1 MLNDTE
7 FSRKIYK
14 ELCEEFGD
22 NFLEQ
27 PEESVFERAI
37 TAKDIVKYSSEE
49 IDAIQKEYDKENCR
63 EIFQAYVEHRINQEE
78 VLFLLNYYRDGMKA
92 YREVY
97 RGLYEIYGIP
107 EQIACMNQLNGE
119 LEMHIQKIPH
129 VDAKKNRI
137 ITVRE
142 NVVTN
147 YSLKEVTPFTCM
159 RLEYRDNENNP
170 VYVILPVMKKA
181 RRAIEKIQDYRVEQM
196 AEVRKINE
204 SFQQH
209 GDVNRLQQELA
220 GVRGH
225 LDRVNDILRLTITRK
240 YYTGV
245 SKTRGTLTRAPNLGV
260 NPAETRSLFY
270 DNDMKNCVQLKKNG
284 KNYYDDKLY
293 LHLSLGGGREFK
305 AEVQIKIDAFYRADL
320 QTHLLYEEQ
329 RALEENLK
337 ASRKKM
343 SAQEVQRAEYRIE
356 ILKKGIQKINKQANH
371 EYNMMVLEKVRWLED
386 GYRALRIPPDYRDG
400 TYKACHDLIKSC
412 YMVRPHK
419 IFDVEKEFD
428 FRDKDNIAIAA
439 RGNYDLKSIYEISGR
454 YRESISRKYSPLHD
468 KIDVTGKDRTYPN
481 FISAQKY
488 DPRKDKSD
496 WDGYGKAR
504 KFRVDMNRNIYRDN
518 YERDYWQDYDAAE
531 NEVAKREK
539 KLTRRQIRIYH
550 KNVSKER
557 AEIEVPLSNR
567 SEGGNHG
574 AAQDHGK
581 GLRLSWPEARQLVL

>member
-27 PEESVFERAI
+27 PEKSVFERTI

-209 GDVNRLQQELA
+209 GDIDRLQQELA

-488 DPRKDKSD
+488 DPRKDKSE

-567 SEGGNHG
+567 SEG
-574 AAQDHGK
+574 
-581 GLRLSWPEARQLVL
+581 R

>member
-209 GDVNRLQQELA
+209 GDIDRLQQELA

-488 DPRKDKSD
+488 DPRKDKSE

-567 SEGGNHG
+567 SEG
-574 AAQDHGK
+574 
-581 GLRLSWPEARQLVL
+581 R

>member
-27 PEESVFERAI
+27 SEKSVFERTI

-245 SKTRGTLTRAPNLGV
+245 SKTRSTLTRAPNLGV

-270 DNDMKNCVQLKKNG
+270 DNDMKNCAQLKKNG

-356 ILKKGIQKINKQANH
+356 VLKKGIQKINKQANH

-428 FRDKDNIAIAA
+428 FRDKDNIAITA

-567 SEGGNHG
+567 SEG
-574 AAQDHGK
+574 
-581 GLRLSWPEARQLVL
+581 R

>member
-356 ILKKGIQKINKQANH
+356 VLKKGIQKINKQANH

-386 GYRALRIPPDYRDG
+386 GYRALRIPPDYQDG

-567 SEGGNHG
+567 SEG
-574 AAQDHGK
+574 
-581 GLRLSWPEARQLVL
+581 R

>member
-107 EQIACMNQLNGE
+107 EQIGCMNQLNGE

-209 GDVNRLQQELA
+209 GDIDRLQQELA

-550 KNVSKER
+550 KNVSKGR

-567 SEGGNHG
+567 SEG
-574 AAQDHGK
+574 
-581 GLRLSWPEARQLVL
+581 R

>member
-27 PEESVFERAI
+27 SEKSVFERTI

-204 SFQQH
+204 SFQQY

-245 SKTRGTLTRAPNLGV
+245 SKTRSTLTRAPNLGV

-270 DNDMKNCVQLKKNG
+270 DNDMKNCAQLKKNG

-356 ILKKGIQKINKQANH
+356 VLKKGIQKINKQANH

-567 SEGGNHG
+567 SEG
-574 AAQDHGK
+574 
-581 GLRLSWPEARQLVL
+581 R

>member
-27 PEESVFERAI
+27 SEKSVFERTI

-245 SKTRGTLTRAPNLGV
+245 SKTRSTLTRAPNLGV

-270 DNDMKNCVQLKKNG
+270 DNDMKNCAQLKKNG

-386 GYRALRIPPDYRDG
+386 GYRALRIPPDYQDG

-567 SEGGNHG
+567 SEG
-574 AAQDHGK
+574 
-581 GLRLSWPEARQLVL
+581 R

>member
-170 VYVILPVMKKA
+170 VYVILPVMKK
-181 RRAIEKIQDYRVEQM
+181 RA
-196 AEVRKINE
+196 VRLKKFRIIG
-204 SFQQH
+204 S
-209 GDVNRLQQELA
+209 NRWPKC
-220 GVRGH
+220 VKS
-225 LDRVNDILRLTITRK
+225 TRAFSS
-240 YYTGV
+240 TA
-245 SKTRGTLTRAPNLGV
+245 TLTVCSRNL
-260 NPAETRSLFY
+260 PAFAAILT
-270 DNDMKNCVQLKKNG
+270 
-284 KNYYDDKLY
+284 
-293 LHLSLGGGREFK
+293 
-305 AEVQIKIDAFYRADL
+305 
-320 QTHLLYEEQ
+320 
-329 RALEENLK
+329 
-337 ASRKKM
+337 ASM
-343 SAQEVQRAEYRIE
+343 TFCA
-356 ILKKGIQKINKQANH
+356 
-371 EYNMMVLEKVRWLED
+371 
-386 GYRALRIPPDYRDG
+386 
-400 TYKACHDLIKSC
+400 
-412 YMVRPHK
+412 
-419 IFDVEKEFD
+419 
-428 FRDKDNIAIAA
+428 
-439 RGNYDLKSIYEISGR
+439 
-454 YRESISRKYSPLHD
+454 
-468 KIDVTGKDRTYPN
+468 
-481 FISAQKY
+481 
-488 DPRKDKSD
+488 
-496 WDGYGKAR
+496 
-504 KFRVDMNRNIYRDN
+504 
-518 YERDYWQDYDAAE
+518 
-531 NEVAKREK
+531 
-539 KLTRRQIRIYH
+539 
-550 KNVSKER
+550 
-557 AEIEVPLSNR
+557 
-567 SEGGNHG
+567 
-574 AAQDHGK
+574 
-581 GLRLSWPEARQLVL
+581 

>member
-27 PEESVFERAI
+27 SEKSVFERTI

-209 GDVNRLQQELA
+209 GDVNRLQQELS

-245 SKTRGTLTRAPNLGV
+245 SKTRSTLTRAPNLGV

-270 DNDMKNCVQLKKNG
+270 DNDMKNCAQLKKNG

-356 ILKKGIQKINKQANH
+356 VLKKGIQKINKQANH
-371 EYNMMVLEKVRWLED
+371 EYNMRVLEKVRWLED
-386 GYRALRIPPDYRDG
+386 GYRALRIPPDYQDG

-567 SEGGNHG
+567 SEG
-574 AAQDHGK
+574 
-581 GLRLSWPEARQLVL
+581 R

>member
-209 GDVNRLQQELA
+209 GDVNRLQQELS

-245 SKTRGTLTRAPNLGV
+245 SKIRSTLTRAPNLGV

-270 DNDMKNCVQLKKNG
+270 DNDMKNCAQLKKNG

-356 ILKKGIQKINKQANH
+356 VLKKGIQKINKQANH

-386 GYRALRIPPDYRDG
+386 GYRALRIPPDYQDG

-567 SEGGNHG
+567 SEG
-574 AAQDHGK
+574 
-581 GLRLSWPEARQLVL
+581 R

>member
-454 YRESISRKYSPLHD
+454 CRESISRKYSPLHD

-567 SEGGNHG
+567 SEG
-574 AAQDHGK
+574 
-581 GLRLSWPEARQLVL
+581 R

>member
-27 PEESVFERAI
+27 PEKSVFERTI

-209 GDVNRLQQELA
+209 GDVNRLQQELS

-245 SKTRGTLTRAPNLGV
+245 SKTRSTLTRAPNLGV

-270 DNDMKNCVQLKKNG
+270 DNDMKNCAQLKKNG

-305 AEVQIKIDAFYRADL
+305 AEVQLKIDAFYRADL

-356 ILKKGIQKINKQANH
+356 VLKKGIQKINKQANH

-386 GYRALRIPPDYRDG
+386 GYRALRIPPDYQDG

-567 SEGGNHG
+567 SEG
-574 AAQDHGK
+574 
-581 GLRLSWPEARQLVL
+581 R

>member
-1 MLNDTE
+1 M
-7 FSRKIYK
+7 
-14 ELCEEFGD
+14 
-22 NFLEQ
+22 EQ

-209 GDVNRLQQELA
+209 GDIDRLQQELA

-245 SKTRGTLTRAPNLGV
+245 SKTRSTLTRAPNLGV

-567 SEGGNHG
+567 SEG
-574 AAQDHGK
+574 
-581 GLRLSWPEARQLVL
+581 R

>member
-209 GDVNRLQQELA
+209 GDIDRLQQELA

-270 DNDMKNCVQLKKNG
+270 DNDMKNCAQLKKNG

-356 ILKKGIQKINKQANH
+356 VLKKGIQKINKQANH
-371 EYNMMVLEKVRWLED
+371 EYNMMVLENVRWLED
-386 GYRALRIPPDYRDG
+386 GYRALRIPPDYQDG

-567 SEGGNHG
+567 SEG
-574 AAQDHGK
+574 
-581 GLRLSWPEARQLVL
+581 R

>member
-209 GDVNRLQQELA
+209 GDIDRLQQELA

-245 SKTRGTLTRAPNLGV
+245 SKTRSTLTRAPNLGV

-270 DNDMKNCVQLKKNG
+270 DNDMKNCAQLKKNG

-337 ASRKKM
+337 TSRKKM

-567 SEGGNHG
+567 SEG
-574 AAQDHGK
+574 
-581 GLRLSWPEARQLVL
+581 R

>member
-27 PEESVFERAI
+27 SEKSVFERTI

-245 SKTRGTLTRAPNLGV
+245 SKTRSTLTRAPNLGV

-270 DNDMKNCVQLKKNG
+270 DNDMKNCAQLKKNG

-337 ASRKKM
+337 ASGKKM

-356 ILKKGIQKINKQANH
+356 VLKKGIQKINKQANH

-386 GYRALRIPPDYRDG
+386 GYRALRIPPDYQDG

-567 SEGGNHG
+567 SEG
-574 AAQDHGK
+574 
-581 GLRLSWPEARQLVL
+581 R

>member
-245 SKTRGTLTRAPNLGV
+245 SKTRSTLTRAPNLGV

-270 DNDMKNCVQLKKNG
+270 DNDMKNCAQLKKNG

-356 ILKKGIQKINKQANH
+356 VLKKGIQKINKQANH

-386 GYRALRIPPDYRDG
+386 GYRALRIPPDYQDG

-481 FISAQKY
+481 FISVQKY

-567 SEGGNHG
+567 SEG
-574 AAQDHGK
+574 
-581 GLRLSWPEARQLVL
+581 R

>member
-27 PEESVFERAI
+27 PEKSVFERTI

-245 SKTRGTLTRAPNLGV
+245 SKTRSTLTRAPNLGV

-270 DNDMKNCVQLKKNG
+270 DNDMKNCAQLKKNG

-356 ILKKGIQKINKQANH
+356 VLKKGIQKINKQANH

-567 SEGGNHG
+567 SEG
-574 AAQDHGK
+574 
-581 GLRLSWPEARQLVL
+581 R

>member
-27 PEESVFERAI
+27 SEKSVFERTI

-245 SKTRGTLTRAPNLGV
+245 SKTRSTLTRAPNLGV

-270 DNDMKNCVQLKKNG
+270 DNDMKNCAQLKKNG

-567 SEGGNHG
+567 SEG
-574 AAQDHGK
+574 
-581 GLRLSWPEARQLVL
+581 R

>member
-27 PEESVFERAI
+27 PEESVFERTI

-245 SKTRGTLTRAPNLGV
+245 SKTRSTLTRAPNLGV

-270 DNDMKNCVQLKKNG
+270 DNDMKNCAQLKKNG

-356 ILKKGIQKINKQANH
+356 VLKKGIQKINKQANH

-386 GYRALRIPPDYRDG
+386 GYRALRIPPDYQDG

-567 SEGGNHG
+567 SEG
-574 AAQDHGK
+574 
-581 GLRLSWPEARQLVL
+581 R

>member
-27 PEESVFERAI
+27 SEESVFERAI

-209 GDVNRLQQELA
+209 GDIDRLQQELA

-518 YERDYWQDYDAAE
+518 YGRDYWQDYDAAE

-567 SEGGNHG
+567 SEG
-574 AAQDHGK
+574 
-581 GLRLSWPEARQLVL
+581 R

>member
-1 MLNDTE
+1 M
-7 FSRKIYK
+7 
-14 ELCEEFGD
+14 
-22 NFLEQ
+22 EQ
-27 PEESVFERAI
+27 PEKSVFERTI

-209 GDVNRLQQELA
+209 GDVNRLQQELS

-245 SKTRGTLTRAPNLGV
+245 SKTRSTLTRAPNLGV

-270 DNDMKNCVQLKKNG
+270 DNDMKNCAQLKKNG

-356 ILKKGIQKINKQANH
+356 VLKKGIQKINKQANH

-386 GYRALRIPPDYRDG
+386 GYRALRIPPDYQDG

-567 SEGGNHG
+567 SEG
-574 AAQDHGK
+574 
-581 GLRLSWPEARQLVL
+581 R

>member
-27 PEESVFERAI
+27 PEESVFERTI

-209 GDVNRLQQELA
+209 GDVNRLQQELS

-245 SKTRGTLTRAPNLGV
+245 SKTRSTLTRAPNLGV

-567 SEGGNHG
+567 SEG
-574 AAQDHGK
+574 
-581 GLRLSWPEARQLVL
+581 R

>member
-209 GDVNRLQQELA
+209 GDVNRLQQELS

-245 SKTRGTLTRAPNLGV
+245 SKTRSTLTRAPNLGV

-270 DNDMKNCVQLKKNG
+270 DNDMKNCAQLKKNG

-320 QTHLLYEEQ
+320 QTHLLDEEP

-356 ILKKGIQKINKQANH
+356 VLKKGIQKINKQANH

-386 GYRALRIPPDYRDG
+386 GYRALRIPPDYQDG

-567 SEGGNHG
+567 SEG
-574 AAQDHGK
+574 
-581 GLRLSWPEARQLVL
+581 R

>member
-209 GDVNRLQQELA
+209 GDIDRLQQELA

-245 SKTRGTLTRAPNLGV
+245 SKTRSTLTRAPNLGV

-270 DNDMKNCVQLKKNG
+270 DNDMKNCAQLKKNG

-567 SEGGNHG
+567 SEG
-574 AAQDHGK
+574 
-581 GLRLSWPEARQLVL
+581 R

>member
-209 GDVNRLQQELA
+209 GDIDRLQQELA

-550 KNVSKER
+550 KNVNKER

-567 SEGGNHG
+567 SEG
-574 AAQDHGK
+574 
-581 GLRLSWPEARQLVL
+581 R

>member
-27 PEESVFERAI
+27 PEKSVFERTI

-209 GDVNRLQQELA
+209 GDVNRLQQELS

-245 SKTRGTLTRAPNLGV
+245 SKTRSTLTRAPNLGV

-567 SEGGNHG
+567 SEG
-574 AAQDHGK
+574 
-581 GLRLSWPEARQLVL
+581 R

>member
-27 PEESVFERAI
+27 SEKSVFERTI

-245 SKTRGTLTRAPNLGV
+245 SKTRSTLTRAPNLGV
-260 NPAETRSLFY
+260 NPAEMRSLFY
-270 DNDMKNCVQLKKNG
+270 DNDMKNCAQLKKNG

-356 ILKKGIQKINKQANH
+356 VLKKGIQKINKQANH

-386 GYRALRIPPDYRDG
+386 GYRALRIPPDYQDG

-557 AEIEVPLSNR
+557 AEIEVSLSNR
-567 SEGGNHG
+567 SEG
-574 AAQDHGK
+574 
-581 GLRLSWPEARQLVL
+581 R

>member
-209 GDVNRLQQELA
+209 GDIDRLQQELA

-245 SKTRGTLTRAPNLGV
+245 SKTRSTLTRAPNLGV

-428 FRDKDNIAIAA
+428 FRDKDNIAIAT

-567 SEGGNHG
+567 SAG
-574 AAQDHGK
+574 
-581 GLRLSWPEARQLVL
+581 R

>member
-209 GDVNRLQQELA
+209 GDIDRLQQELA

-245 SKTRGTLTRAPNLGV
+245 SKTRSTLTRAPNLGV

-270 DNDMKNCVQLKKNG
+270 DNDMKNCAQLKKNG

-337 ASRKKM
+337 TSRKKM

-400 TYKACHDLIKSC
+400 TYKACHDLIKIC

-488 DPRKDKSD
+488 DPRKDKSE

-567 SEGGNHG
+567 SEG
-574 AAQDHGK
+574 
-581 GLRLSWPEARQLVL
+581 R

>member
-27 PEESVFERAI
+27 PEKSVFERTI

-97 RGLYEIYGIP
+97 RGLYAIYGIP

-209 GDVNRLQQELA
+209 GDVNRLQQELS

-245 SKTRGTLTRAPNLGV
+245 SKTRSTLTRAPNLGV

-270 DNDMKNCVQLKKNG
+270 DNDMKNCAQLKKNG

-356 ILKKGIQKINKQANH
+356 VLKKGIQKINKQANH

-386 GYRALRIPPDYRDG
+386 GYRALRIPPDYQDG

-567 SEGGNHG
+567 SEG
-574 AAQDHGK
+574 
-581 GLRLSWPEARQLVL
+581 R

>member
-22 NFLEQ
+22 NFLDLSEK
-27 PEESVFERAI
+27 SVFEGTI
-37 TAKDIVKYSSEE
+37 TSKDIVKYSSEE

-245 SKTRGTLTRAPNLGV
+245 SKTRSTLTRAPNLGV

-270 DNDMKNCVQLKKNG
+270 DNDMKNCAQLKKNG

-356 ILKKGIQKINKQANH
+356 VLKKGIQKINKQANH

-386 GYRALRIPPDYRDG
+386 GYRALRIPPDYQDG

-567 SEGGNHG
+567 SEG
-574 AAQDHGK
+574 
-581 GLRLSWPEARQLVL
+581 R

>member
-209 GDVNRLQQELA
+209 GDVNRLQQELS

-245 SKTRGTLTRAPNLGV
+245 SKTRSTLTRAPNLGV

-270 DNDMKNCVQLKKNG
+270 DNDMKNCAQLKKNG

-356 ILKKGIQKINKQANH
+356 VLKKGIQKINKQANH

-386 GYRALRIPPDYRDG
+386 GYRALRIPPDYQDG

-488 DPRKDKSD
+488 DPRKDKSE

-567 SEGGNHG
+567 SEG
-574 AAQDHGK
+574 
-581 GLRLSWPEARQLVL
+581 R

>member
-209 GDVNRLQQELA
+209 GDIDRLQQELA

-245 SKTRGTLTRAPNLGV
+245 SKTRGTLPRAPNLGV

-567 SEGGNHG
+567 SEG
-574 AAQDHGK
+574 
-581 GLRLSWPEARQLVL
+581 R

>member
-209 GDVNRLQQELA
+209 GDIDRLQQELA

-320 QTHLLYEEQ
+320 QKHLLYEEQ

-567 SEGGNHG
+567 SEG
-574 AAQDHGK
+574 
-581 GLRLSWPEARQLVL
+581 R

>member
-27 PEESVFERAI
+27 SEKSVFERTI

-245 SKTRGTLTRAPNLGV
+245 SKTRSTLTRAPNLGV

-270 DNDMKNCVQLKKNG
+270 DNDMKNCAQLKKNG

-356 ILKKGIQKINKQANH
+356 VLKKGIQKINKQANQ

-567 SEGGNHG
+567 SEG
-574 AAQDHGK
+574 
-581 GLRLSWPEARQLVL
+581 R

>member
-488 DPRKDKSD
+488 DPRKDKSE

-567 SEGGNHG
+567 SEG
-574 AAQDHGK
+574 
-581 GLRLSWPEARQLVL
+581 R

>member
-27 PEESVFERAI
+27 SEKSVFERTI

-245 SKTRGTLTRAPNLGV
+245 SKTRSTLTRAPNLGG

-270 DNDMKNCVQLKKNG
+270 DNDMKNCAQLKKNG

-356 ILKKGIQKINKQANH
+356 VLKKGIQKINKQANH

-386 GYRALRIPPDYRDG
+386 GYRALRIPPDYQDG

-567 SEGGNHG
+567 SEG
-574 AAQDHGK
+574 
-581 GLRLSWPEARQLVL
+581 R